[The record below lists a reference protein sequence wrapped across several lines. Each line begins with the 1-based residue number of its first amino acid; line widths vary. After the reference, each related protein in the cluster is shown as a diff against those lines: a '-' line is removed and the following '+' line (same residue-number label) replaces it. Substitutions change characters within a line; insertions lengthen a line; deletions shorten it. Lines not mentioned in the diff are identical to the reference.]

1 MRAFV
6 FNAAG
11 TRFAIDARAVEAVH
25 PLVRARPVAGG
36 PPWLAGAID
45 VHGELVPMVDAAAL
59 LAGGGAVSRTVGARV
74 LLIDT
79 GIGEGTRA
87 RFALAVDRVAEAAE
101 LDLDAAWASGAL
113 GAPWLGAVIPFGADA
128 VQRFEPAAL
137 AEAHAMLAGPAD
149 GAPRIGP

>member
-11 TRFAIDARAVEAVH
+11 TRCAIDARVVEAVH

-59 LAGGGAVSRTVGARV
+59 LAGTGSVARTVGARV

-87 RFALAVDRVAEAAE
+87 RFALAVDRVAEATD
-101 LDLDAAWASGAL
+101 LDADAAWASGAL
-113 GAPWLGAVIPFGADA
+113 GAPWLGAVIPFGAGA
-128 VQRFEPAAL
+128 VQRFEPSAL
-137 AEAHAMLAGPAD
+137 AQAHPMLAGPAD
-149 GAPRIGP
+149 GAPRIAP

>member
-11 TRFAIDARAVEAVH
+11 TRFAIDARVVEAVH
-25 PLVRARPVAGG
+25 PLVRARPVTGG

-59 LAGGGAVSRTVGARV
+59 LAGGAVSRTVGARV

-87 RFALAVDRVAEAAE
+87 RFALAVDRVAEATE

-137 AEAHAMLAGPAD
+137 AETHAMLAGPAD

>member
-11 TRFAIDARAVEAVH
+11 TRFAIDARVVEAVH

-45 VHGELVPMVDAAAL
+45 VHGELVPMVDAASL
-59 LAGGGAVSRTVGARV
+59 LAGGSAVSRI

-101 LDLDAAWASGAL
+101 LDLDAAWGSGAL

-137 AEAHAMLAGPAD
+137 AIAHAMLAGPAD
-149 GAPRIGP
+149 AAPRIGP

>member
-11 TRFAIDARAVEAVH
+11 TRFAIDARVVEAVH
-25 PLVRARPVAGG
+25 PLVRARPVTGG

-59 LAGGGAVSRTVGARV
+59 LVGGGAVSRTVGARV

-87 RFALAVDRVAEAAE
+87 RFALAVDRVAEATE

-137 AEAHAMLAGPAD
+137 AETHAMLAGPAD
-149 GAPRIGP
+149 GTPRIGP

>member
-11 TRFAIDARAVEAVH
+11 IRCAIDARAVEAVH

-45 VHGELVPMVDAAAL
+45 VHGELVPMVDAVAL
-59 LAGGGAVSRTVGARV
+59 LHGGGTVSRTVGARV
-74 LLIDT
+74 LLVDT
-79 GIGEGTRA
+79 GIGEGPRA
-87 RFALAVDRVAEAAE
+87 RFALAVDRVSEATDLDAEAAW
-101 LDLDAAWASGAL
+101 DSGAL
-113 GAPWLGAVIPFGADA
+113 GAPWLGAVMPLGSDA

-137 AEAHAMLAGPAD
+137 AQAHAMLAGPRE
-149 GAPRIGP
+149 GAPRIAP

>member
-11 TRFAIDARAVEAVH
+11 IRCAIDARVVEAVH

-36 PPWLAGAID
+36 PAWLAGAID

-59 LAGGGAVSRTVGARV
+59 LAGTGAVARTVGARV
-74 LLIDT
+74 LLVDT

-87 RFALAVDRVAEAAE
+87 RFALAVDRVAEATD
-101 LDLDAAWASGAL
+101 LDLDAAWASGATGL
-113 GAPWLGAVIPFGADA
+113 PWLGAVIPFGTDA

-137 AEAHAMLAGPAD
+137 AQAHPMLAGPAD

>member
-45 VHGELVPMVDAAAL
+45 VHGELVPMVDARRSSPAA
-59 LAGGGAVSRTVGARV
+59 ARC
-74 LLIDT
+74 
-79 GIGEGTRA
+79 R
-87 RFALAVDRVAEAAE
+87 
-101 LDLDAAWASGAL
+101 
-113 GAPWLGAVIPFGADA
+113 APWGRASS
-128 VQRFEPAAL
+128 
-137 AEAHAMLAGPAD
+137 
-149 GAPRIGP
+149 